1 MIIAVMMYSNLD
13 HHLQIFIKE
22 SLVRPLGQ
30 LEILHILRSV
40 FFTISAPIL
49 NSSSNLRTKLIIIT
63 LRLQPMNLSQLRA
76 LQMSGM

>member
-13 HHLQIFIKE
+13 HHFQIFIKE